1 MSRNLTYFLLPI
13 VALLFCACKPK
24 FTKEEVSKGEI
35 NPTRFIMIGGG
46 HTAGYMDDALYNEG
60 QENSLANLISKQLA
74 LVGGEQTFYQ
84 ALVSPNSVGIGLSG
98 SARFILGFKTDCKGV
113 EALSPLRI
121 SSAGDASILSV
132 NTYNSMQKFQNFG
145 IPGLKLN
152 NVSTPNYGSINP
164 FFGRMASSV
173 TTTVLSDAIASE
185 PTFFS
190 LFLGIE
196 DVLDFAKS
204 GGTDDNMPTVSAF
217 ENDYTQVVESLL
229 NNGAKGVLAK
239 IPDITKMPYFTT
251 IPWNGLSLDEE
262 NSISLNNFYNQLGYS
277 FQIGINPFM
286 IVDSSANIFPVRQIL
301 ENELFLLS
309 LPLDSV
315 KCHKMGT
322 LFPIRDEFV
331 LDLNEL
337 QTLRNRIAGY
347 NAVISSLATQYG
359 LAIVNPDNFF
369 TNLSDGFIYNGVSM
383 SAKFV
388 SGGAY
393 SLDGIHFNAKGN
405 ALLANEFL
413 KSINQKYN
421 SRIPL
426 LNANSY
432 DGIYFP

>member
-13 VALLFCACKPK
+13 VTLLFSACKPK

-46 HTAGYMDDALYNEG
+46 HTAGYMDDALYSEG

-98 SARFILGFKTDCKGV
+98 FARFILGFKTDCKGV

-164 FFGRMASSV
+164 FFGRMASST
-173 TTTVLSDAIASE
+173 TTTVLSDALASE

-190 LFLGIE
+190 VFLGIE

-251 IPWNGLSLDEE
+251 IPWNGITLDASNTELL
-262 NSISLNNFYNQLGYS
+262 NSNFNPLFYYS
-277 FQIGINPFM
+277 EGSNPFL
-286 IVDSSANIFPVRQIL
+286 IVDSTANEFFYRQTL
-301 ENELFLLS
+301 PNELMLLS

-315 KCHKMGT
+315 KCNLMGV
-322 LFPIRDEFV
+322 FVPIRDEFV
-331 LDLNEL
+331 LDLDEL

-359 LAIVNPDNFF
+359 LAIVNLDQFASQ
-369 TNLSDGFIYNGVSM
+369 LLDGFVYNGVSM

-432 DGIYFP
+432 NGIYFP

>member
-1 MSRNLTYFLLPI
+1 MKYVINYYWGLIFILLI
-13 VALLFCACKPK
+13 CACKPK
-24 FTKEEVSKGEI
+24 FSKEEISKGEI
-35 NPTRFIMIGGG
+35 NPTRFVMIGGG
-46 HTAGYMDDALYNEG
+46 HTAGYMDDALYSEG

-84 ALVSPNSVGIGLSG
+84 AMVSPNSVGIGLTG
-98 SARFILGFKTDCKGV
+98 LARFILGYKTDCKGI

-121 SSAGDASILSV
+121 SSAGDASILST

-145 IPGLKLN
+145 IPGLKLSN
-152 NVSTPNYGSINP
+152 ISTPNYGSINP

-190 LFLGIE
+190 VFLGIE

-204 GGTDDNMPTVSAF
+204 GGMNDNMPTVSAF
-217 ENDYTQVVESLL
+217 ENDYTQLVETMLS
-229 NNGAKGVLAK
+229 NGAKGVLAK
-239 IPDITKMPYFTT
+239 IPDVTEMPYFTT

-262 NSISLNNFYNQLGYS
+262 NSLLLNNCYNQMGYS
-277 FQIGINPFM
+277 FQIGSNPFM
-286 IVDSSANIFPVRQIL
+286 IVDSTANIFAVRQIL
-301 ENELFLLS
+301 EHELFLLS

-359 LAIVNPDNFF
+359 LAIVNVDQFVAQ
-369 TNLSDGFIYNGVSM
+369 LSDGFVYNGVSM

-421 SRIPL
+421 ARIPL

>member
-84 ALVSPNSVGIGLSG
+84 ALVSPNSVGIGLTG
-98 SARFILGFKTDCKGV
+98 FARFILGFKTDCKGV
-113 EALSPLRI
+113 EALSPFRI

-145 IPGLKLN
+145 IPGLKLSN
-152 NVSTPNYGSINP
+152 ISTLNYGSINP

-190 LFLGIE
+190 VFLGIE

-251 IPWNGLSLDEE
+251 IPWNGITLDASNTELL
-262 NSISLNNFYNQLGYS
+262 NSNFNPLFYYS
-277 FQIGINPFM
+277 EGSNPFL
-286 IVDSSANIFPVRQIL
+286 IVDSTANEFFYRQTL
-301 ENELFLLS
+301 PNELMLLS

-315 KCHKMGT
+315 KCNLMGV
-322 LFPIRDEFV
+322 FVPIRDEFV
-331 LDLNEL
+331 LDLDEL

-359 LAIVNPDNFF
+359 LAIVNLDQFASQ
-369 TNLSDGFIYNGVSM
+369 LLDGFVYNGVSM

-432 DGIYFP
+432 NGIYFP

>member
-1 MSRNLTYFLLPI
+1 
-13 VALLFCACKPK
+13 
-24 FTKEEVSKGEI
+24 
-35 NPTRFIMIGGG
+35 
-46 HTAGYMDDALYNEG
+46 
-60 QENSLANLISKQLA
+60 
-74 LVGGEQTFYQ
+74 
-84 ALVSPNSVGIGLSG
+84 
-98 SARFILGFKTDCKGV
+98 
-113 EALSPLRI
+113 
-121 SSAGDASILSV
+121 
-132 NTYNSMQKFQNFG
+132 
-145 IPGLKLN
+145 
-152 NVSTPNYGSINP
+152 
-164 FFGRMASSV
+164 
-173 TTTVLSDAIASE
+173 
-185 PTFFS
+185 
-190 LFLGIE
+190 
-196 DVLDFAKS
+196 
-204 GGTDDNMPTVSAF
+204 
-217 ENDYTQVVESLL
+217 
-229 NNGAKGVLAK
+229 
-239 IPDITKMPYFTT
+239 MPYFTT

-286 IVDSSANIFPVRQIL
+286 IVDSSANIFAVRQIL

-337 QTLRNRIAGY
+337 QTLRNRITGY

-359 LAIVNPDNFF
+359 LAIVNSDNFF
-369 TNLSDGFIYNGVSM
+369 TNLNDGFIYNGVSM

>member
-1 MSRNLTYFLLPI
+1 
-13 VALLFCACKPK
+13 
-24 FTKEEVSKGEI
+24 
-35 NPTRFIMIGGG
+35 
-46 HTAGYMDDALYNEG
+46 
-60 QENSLANLISKQLA
+60 
-74 LVGGEQTFYQ
+74 
-84 ALVSPNSVGIGLSG
+84 
-98 SARFILGFKTDCKGV
+98 
-113 EALSPLRI
+113 
-121 SSAGDASILSV
+121 
-132 NTYNSMQKFQNFG
+132 MQKFQNFG

-152 NVSTPNYGSINP
+152 YVSTPNYGSINP

-173 TTTVLSDAIASE
+173 TTTVLSDALASE

-190 LFLGIE
+190 VFIGIE

-286 IVDSSANIFPVRQIL
+286 IVDSSVNIFAVRQIL

-337 QTLRNRIAGY
+337 QTLRNRIDGY
-347 NAVISSLATQYG
+347 NAVISSLATQYE
-359 LAIVNPDNFF
+359 LAIVNSDNFF
-369 TNLSDGFIYNGVSM
+369 ANLNDGFIYNGVSI